1 MMLPARHHSVHSG
14 RYFGP
19 AALFSML
26 SIAAVLVLAAPLHS
40 AAPSAQEEPTTFVV
54 TLQGVRIGSET
65 MRVTRQGGTIR
76 ISMSGAVGAPVGI
89 TTTRFEMTYGTDWQP
104 QQLFVEA
111 AVGNE
116 SIGIGTTFGVTTAV
130 SDMTQGTRR
139 GSITHNVSP
148 RTIVLPANFFSA
160 YAALAARLSS
170 FPAGSKVPIYV
181 APEGEIQAT
190 VNRVTPKQLSNPS
203 GTTDVLEYDITL
215 HRPSLPLAV
224 IVQVDKEGR
233 LARVAYRDLA
243 FGAIRE
249 DLASV
254 MTREVRVRH
263 ANDEDVFMPAAGFS
277 LAATIT
283 KPASSTGRA
292 PAVILV
298 GGPGRQDRDETLYG
312 VPIFGQLAGHLADA
326 GYFVVRYDKRG
337 VGQSGGRPEHAGLPE
352 YAEDVAGI
360 VEWLRRRRDVDGNR
374 IAVVTHAEGSAVG
387 LTAAGRAGRI
397 KAVALLGAPG
407 LSGRETVLEQQRRAL
422 ERRKEPE
429 GDRQVKI
436 ALQTR
441 VMDAVVT
448 GKGLDELPPDL
459 QRQAASP
466 WFKGWLQFDPAAAMK
481 RVNQPVF
488 VLHGALDQEM
498 PPSHGE
504 RLNALA
510 TARRGAAATQSARV
524 VVPGVNHLL
533 VEAKTGDLEEYD
545 ALGPAR
551 ISREVVSA
559 LTSWL
564 AAALK

>member
-1 MMLPARHHSVHSG
+1 MMLPARHHSVRSG

-26 SIAAVLVLAAPLHS
+26 SLAAVLVLAAPLHS

-65 MRVTRQGGTIR
+65 MRVTRQGGTLRIR
-76 ISMSGAVGAPVGI
+76 MSGAV
-89 TTTRFEMTYGTDWQP
+89 
-104 QQLFVEA
+104 
-111 AVGNE
+111 
-116 SIGIGTTFGVTTAV
+116 GTTFGVTTAV

-139 GSITHNVSP
+139 GSITHTVSP

-283 KPASSTGRA
+283 KPASSAGRA

-397 KAVALLGAPG
+397 KALALLGAPG

-429 GDRQVKI
+429 ADRQLKI

-441 VMDAVVT
+441 VMDA
-448 GKGLDELPPDL
+448 G
-459 QRQAASP
+459 
-466 WFKGWLQFDPAAAMK
+466 
-481 RVNQPVF
+481 
-488 VLHGALDQEM
+488 
-498 PPSHGE
+498 
-504 RLNALA
+504 
-510 TARRGAAATQSARV
+510 
-524 VVPGVNHLL
+524 
-533 VEAKTGDLEEYD
+533 
-545 ALGPAR
+545 
-551 ISREVVSA
+551 
-559 LTSWL
+559 
-564 AAALK
+564 